1 MCSIICK
8 NKFYKKLS
16 ELLVYCYISGLILY
30 ISDIEKIKIYSLDV
44 IKSNELFNLLY
55 SVIADLLAFI
65 PFIYYRKINKFSNK
79 FSSNIKIPEN
89 NNRIEL
95 IYNDYQLNIDES
107 KIGYLLLFSSIL
119 EFLDRSLILIYL
131 FVRKDKKVYD
141 IQFIWIF
148 SFDYAFRCIFYFI
161 FKKLKINEYLISNIY
176 IFNSL
181 LLLTN
186 GFISLYIY
194 LYDRNQNLQIFHL
207 ILIFSKVLIKII
219 IDNLNYNLIRSEFL
233 FPLKLMSVRGL
244 FNFVYFIIFSVVLY
258 IFSDGKKWMLSSL
271 SDLNV
276 IQLILSKILYTLSFG
291 IQKLFLLLIINN
303 ENPILASFSSLIYYF
318 EPYISMI
325 IMYVFYYRNFEKGN
339 LEMIFDAISL
349 ICFLF
354 SYGISIEIII
364 FPCGCL
370 NKGTKYFTSKRA
382 ISDEINKDNDSERS
396 VSQEV
401 NADGEE
407 LNALE

>member
-1 MCSIICK
+1 MAMCWIECK
-8 NKFYKKLS
+8 NKFYKKFS

-44 IKSNELFNLLY
+44 IKSNEFFNLLY

-65 PFIYYRKINKFSNK
+65 PFIYYRKINKFSSNK
-79 FSSNIKIPEN
+79 KIPEN
-89 NNRIEL
+89 NNRSNL
-95 IYNDYQLNIDES
+95 IYNVYKMEVDQSNT
-107 KIGYLLLFSSIL
+107 GYLLLFSSIL

-131 FVRKDKKVYD
+131 FVREDKKVYD

-161 FKKLKINEYLISNIY
+161 FKKLKINDYLISNIY
-176 IFNSL
+176 IFNFL

-186 GFISLYIY
+186 GIISLYIY
-194 LYDRNQNLQIFHL
+194 LYHTNQNLQIFHL

-219 IDNLNYNLIRSEFL
+219 IDNLNYNLIIFRYLS
-233 FPLKLMSVRGL
+233 PLKIMFARGL
-244 FNFVYFIIFSVVLY
+244 IDFVFFIILSVVLY
-258 IFSDGKKWMLSSL
+258 IFSDAKKWMLSSL

-276 IQLILSKILYTLSFG
+276 IKIILSKILYTLSFG
-291 IQKLFLLLIINN
+291 IQKMFLLLIINK

-325 IMYVFYYRNFEKGN
+325 IMYAFYYRNIEKGN

-354 SYGISIEIII
+354 SYAISIEIII

-370 NKGTKYFTSKRA
+370 NKGTKYFTSKRG
-382 ISDEINKDNDSERS
+382 ISDEINKDNDSES

-401 NADGEE
+401 NADGAE